1 MSVPTTT
8 GKHASKAVIEPA
20 TVIQE
25 RKASGLAPSGPVP
38 DGAII
43 CYDAALWGWVYEL
56 ADYSSPPP
64 ELVQHLQAII
74 DEAFGRTGAKAS
86 AKK

>member
-20 TVIQE
+20 TAIQE

-43 CYDAALWGWVYEL
+43 CYDAALWQWVGTLPGRVACDSEEKVAGL
-56 ADYSSPPP
+56 KRIFEVA
-64 ELVQHLQAII
+64 LQTVAAGCSKI
-74 DEAFGRTGAKAS
+74 
-86 AKK
+86 